1 MLRIADYK
9 AWTLLSALLLALL
22 AACAGQ
28 SSREPS
34 FPLTPVQSPNDE
46 KAYRYIQLDNGLRA
60 LLISD
65 PDTEKAA
72 AALDVYVGSAS
83 NPTDRGGLAHFL
95 EHMLFLGTDKYPDSG
110 EYARF
115 VSEHGGNRNAY
126 TGFEHTNYFFD
137 IDEAHL
143 PEALDRFAQFF
154 ISPRFDAEYVERE
167 VNAVHAEYQMGL
179 NTDGRRNLD
188 VWREISNPKHPYSVL
203 GVGTNETLANRPD
216 DQVRDA
222 LLEFYARY
230 YSANLMGLVVLGSQD
245 LDALEEMVT
254 TIFSPVP
261 NRNVTMPDI
270 EEPLLTDE
278 QLPLLVYIQ
287 PQATARTLTVS
298 FAMPDYT
305 ARYHAKPLVY
315 IGNLVGHEGEGSLL
329 SLLKEEGWAEAL
341 GAGMG
346 IAYRGGSA
354 FNVSINLTDKG
365 VAEKDEVLRKLFEY
379 IQMLRVE
386 GPQRDL
392 YEEQAQLAELAF
404 RFKEEGDPI
413 RLVMGLAND
422 MHMLA
427 PEDILQ
433 GNFMMTDYDPDL
445 IEGII
450 ENYLTPANAAIS
462 VMAPGVP
469 TDRTSEFY
477 GTPYSVVEISL
488 AEVTW
493 DDVSPQTVDT
503 RLHLPA
509 PNEFVADNVEMLPLA
524 EDNPPVPALV
534 VDEPRLK
541 IWQRQDSEF
550 RVPRGAL
557 YANFLTAKVNET
569 ARAAAAS
576 QLYVALLQD
585 TVNEFTYPA
594 YLAGLNFA
602 VSANGRGIGLS
613 VSGYNDKQMVLL
625 ARIVDTIRSADFD
638 NGRFDNIRD
647 DLVRQLDNVKSSP
660 AFRQVIN
667 SGRRVLQ
674 NGRYKEA
681 VLAEE
686 LKTLTPADIAAHA
699 DALWNSSTVE
709 VLLNGN
715 YQSAD
720 TVALKKALAPLMRGE
735 LEAMPPQ
742 LRLVKMEVG
751 TDFVYQAD
759 VEHEDSVLFW
769 YLQAGDDSIE
779 SRALA
784 GLTGKAI
791 SADYFEVLRTEKQLG
806 YVVQAFPWPVMDVPA
821 VAMLVQSPSASATD
835 VMAASQEFLAAQAGD
850 NGITEEQFLRHR
862 ASLLNEVL
870 QPHKN
875 LFEESDYF
883 WREINRASA
892 DFDTRERLAAAVRAV
907 EYEQWVDWYRRFAI
921 ESPASLV
928 VVAPGRWQQVP
939 AGTPVKDAAGFQS
952 ERPFFQRP

>member
-9 AWTLLSALLLALL
+9 SWSLLSALLLALL
-22 AACAGQ
+22 VACAEPAP
-28 SSREPS
+28 REPS

-83 NPTDRGGLAHFL
+83 NPPDRGGLAHFL

-154 ISPRFDAEYVERE
+154 ISPRFDVQYVERE

-188 VWREISNPKHPYSVL
+188 VWREISNPEHPYSVL
-203 GVGTNETLANRPD
+203 GVGTRDTLANRPGSE
-216 DQVRDA
+216 VRDA
-222 LLEFYARY
+222 LLDFYARY

-245 LDALEEMVT
+245 LDALEELVT
-254 TIFSPVP
+254 TTFSAVP

-270 EEPLLTDE
+270 EEPLLTED
-278 QLPLLVYIQ
+278 QLPLQVCVQ
-287 PQATARTLTVS
+287 PQASARTLTIS
-298 FAMPDYT
+298 FELPDYSE
-305 ARYHAKPLVY
+305 RYHAKPLVY

-329 SLLKEEGWAEAL
+329 SLLKAEGWAEAL

-354 FNVSINLTDKG
+354 FNVTINLTDKG
-365 VAEKDEVLRKLFEY
+365 VAEKDQVLRKLFEY
-379 IQMLRVE
+379 IQMLRAE
-386 GPQRDL
+386 GPSKKL
-392 YEEQAQLAELAF
+392 YREQAQLAELAF
-404 RFKEEGDPI
+404 RFQEEGDPI
-413 RLVMGLAND
+413 GAVVRLAND
-422 MHMLA
+422 MHLLS

-445 IEGII
+445 IQDII
-450 ENYLTPANAAIS
+450 VNYMKPSNAAITL
-462 VMAPGVP
+462 MAPGVP
-469 TDRTSEFY
+469 TDRESQFY
-477 GTPYSVVEISL
+477 GTPYSVQKISL

-493 DDVSPQTVDT
+493 DDVSAQTVDA
-503 RLHLPA
+503 RLHMPA
-509 PNEFVADNVEMLPLA
+509 PNEFVADNVEVLPLA
-524 EDNPPVPALV
+524 ENNPAVPALV
-534 VDEPRLK
+534 ADQSRLR
-541 IWQRQDSEF
+541 IWQRQDSDF
-550 RVPRGAL
+550 RVPRGAV
-557 YANFLTAKVNET
+557 YASFLTARVNDT
-569 ARAAAAS
+569 AAAAAAS

-585 TVNEFTYPA
+585 AVNEFTYPA

-625 ARIVDTIRSADFD
+625 SRIVDTIANADFD
-638 NGRFDNIRD
+638 NGRFDNIRQ
-647 DLVRQLDNVKSSP
+647 DLVRQLENVKSAP
-660 AFRQVIN
+660 AYSQVSN
-667 SGRRVLQ
+667 ATRRVLQ
-674 NGRYKEA
+674 NGRYKEE
-681 VLAEE
+681 VLIAE
-686 LKTLTPADIAAHA
+686 LQKLTPEAIAAHA
-699 DALWNSSTVE
+699 STLWNSSGVE

-715 YQSAD
+715 YAATEAASLRQ
-720 TVALKKALAPLMRGE
+720 ALAPLMRNE
-735 LEAMPPQ
+735 LELAPPEM
-742 LRLVKMEVG
+742 RLVRLEPG
-751 TDFVYQAD
+751 RDYVYQAE

-784 GLTGKAI
+784 GLTGKMI
-791 SADYFEVLRTEKQLG
+791 GADYFEELRTDQQLG
-806 YVVQAFPWPVMDVPA
+806 YVVSAFPWPVMDVPA

-835 VMAASQEFLAAQAGD
+835 VLAASREFLAAQAGD
-850 NGITEEQFLRHR
+850 EGVTEEQFLRHR
-862 ASLLNEVL
+862 ASLLNEIL

-883 WREINRASA
+883 WREINRTSR
-892 DFDTRERLAAAVRAV
+892 DFDTRERLAAAITAV
-907 EYEQWVDWYRRFAI
+907 EYEEWMAWYQRFAV
-921 ESPASLV
+921 EAPASLL
-928 VVAPGRWQQVP
+928 VVAPGRWQEVP
-939 AGTPVKDAAGFQS
+939 AGKQVEEAAAFQAR
-952 ERPFFQRP
+952 RPYFKRN